1 MATESMKDFE
11 HELNAS
17 MRSYEEGDIVS
28 GTIIGISDDEV
39 TIDLDSYAPGIV
51 RHDELSND
59 PGFSATEHFKYGQ
72 RVRAKVLKSDD
83 GKGNILLSFKEA
95 ENTLSWEHLLNKK
108 ESHEIVNVKIREAV
122 KGGVV
127 AYVEGVRGFIP
138 ASQISATYIE
148 DLQSVVGNDLAV
160 VITEVD
166 KEKNRLVLSG
176 KTVDLERRREEREH
190 RINMMVPGSIVKGKV
205 ESIQPY
211 GAFVDLGNGVSG
223 LIHISQVAMKRVG
236 SVEEVLHVGD
246 EVTAKILNTDNGK
259 VSLSIRAIE
268 EDEAPAKVAAEE
280 KQQQEELEKYSD
292 NVEIGTSLG
301 DLLKNIKL

>member
-1 MATESMKDFE
+1 MATESMKDYE
-11 HELNAS
+11 HELAAS
-17 MRSYEEGDIVS
+17 MKSYEEGDIVS

-51 RHDELSND
+51 RHDEMSNE
-59 PGFSATEHFKYGQ
+59 PGFSATARFKYGQ
-72 RVRAKVLKSDD
+72 RVRAKVLKNDD

-95 ENTLSWEHLLNKK
+95 ENTLSWEHLQNKMD
-108 ESHEIVNVKIREAV
+108 SHEIVKVKIREAV

-127 AYVEGVRGFIP
+127 AYVEGVRGFMP
-138 ASQISATYIE
+138 ASQICADYVE
-148 DLQSVVGNDLAV
+148 DLQSVVGKELAV

-166 KEKNRLVLSG
+166 KDKNRLVLSG

-205 ESIQPY
+205 ESIQSY
-211 GAFVDLGNGVSG
+211 GAFVDLGGGVSG
-223 LIHISQVAMKRVG
+223 LVHISQIAMKRVG

-246 EVTAKILNTDNGK
+246 EVTAKIINTDNGK

-268 EDEAPAKVAAEE
+268 EDEAPVRAAEEE

-292 NVEIGTSLG
+292 NVQIGSSLG
-301 DLLKNIKL
+301 DVLKNIKL

>member
-17 MRSYEEGDIVS
+17 MKSYEEGDIVL

-51 RHDELSND
+51 RHDEMSND
-59 PGFSATEHFKYGQ
+59 PGFSATENFKYGQ
-72 RVRAKVLKSDD
+72 RIRAKVLSADD

-95 ENTLSWEHLLNKK
+95 ENTLSWDHLQNKK
-108 ESHEIVNVKIREAV
+108 DSHEIITVRVREAV

-127 AYVEGVRGFIP
+127 AYAEGIRGFIP
-138 ASQISATYIE
+138 ASQISADYVE
-148 DLQSVVGNDLAV
+148 NLQSMVGKDLAV
-160 VITEVD
+160 LVTEVD
-166 KEKNRLVLSG
+166 REKNRLVFSG
-176 KTVDLERRREEREH
+176 REVDLERRREEREH
-190 RINMMVPGSIVKGKV
+190 RVNMMVPGTIVSGKV

-211 GAFVDLGNGVSG
+211 GAFVDLGGGVSG
-223 LIHISQVAMKRVG
+223 LIHISQIAMKRIG

-246 EVTAKILNTDNGK
+246 EVNAKILNTDNGK

-268 EDEAPAKVAAEE
+268 EDEAPAKAAEE
-280 KQQQEELEKYSD
+280 ERQQQEELEKYSD
-292 NVEIGTSLG
+292 NVSIGTSLG

>member
-1 MATESMKDFE
+1 MATESMKDYE

-17 MRSYEEGDIVS
+17 MKSYEEGDIVM

-51 RHDELSND
+51 KHDEMSNE
-59 PGFSATEHFKYGQ
+59 PGFSATERFKYGQ
-72 RVRAKVLKSDD
+72 RVRAKVVKNDD

-95 ENTLSWEHLLNKK
+95 EDTLSWDHLESKK
-108 ESHEIVNVKIREAV
+108 ESNEIVTVKVREAV

-127 AYVEGVRGFIP
+127 AYVEGIRGFIP
-138 ASQISATYIE
+138 ASQISADYVE
-148 DLQSVVGNDLAV
+148 DLQSVVGRDLAV
-160 VITEVD
+160 VVTEVNR
-166 KEKNRLVLSG
+166 EKHKLVMSG

-190 RINMMVPGSIVKGKV
+190 KINMMVPGSIVKGKV
-205 ESIQPY
+205 ESIQSY
-211 GAFVDLGNGVSG
+211 GAFVDLGGGISG

-268 EDEAPAKVAAEE
+268 EDEAPVRAAEE
-280 KQQQEELEKYSD
+280 ERQQQEELEKYSD

-301 DLLKNIKL
+301 DILKNIKL

>member
-11 HELNAS
+11 HELAAS
-17 MRSYEEGDIVS
+17 MKSYEEGDIVS

-51 RHDELSND
+51 RHDEMSNE
-59 PGFSATEHFKYGQ
+59 PGFSATARFKYGQ
-72 RVRAKVLKSDD
+72 RVRAKVLRNDD

-95 ENTLSWEHLLNKK
+95 ENTLSWEHLQNKMD
-108 ESHEIVNVKIREAV
+108 SHEIVKVKIREAV

-127 AYVEGVRGFIP
+127 AYVEGVRGFMP
-138 ASQISATYIE
+138 ASQISADYVE
-148 DLQSVVGNDLAV
+148 DLQSVVGKEIAV

-166 KEKNRLVLSG
+166 KDKNRLVLSG
-176 KTVDLERRREEREH
+176 KSVDLERRREEREH

-205 ESIQPY
+205 ESIQSY
-211 GAFVDLGNGVSG
+211 GAFVDLGGGVSG
-223 LIHISQVAMKRVG
+223 LVHISQIAMKRVG

-246 EVTAKILNTDNGK
+246 EVTAKIINTDNGK

-268 EDEAPAKVAAEE
+268 EDEAPVRAAEEE

-292 NVEIGTSLG
+292 NVQIGSSLG
-301 DLLKNIKL
+301 DVLKNIKL